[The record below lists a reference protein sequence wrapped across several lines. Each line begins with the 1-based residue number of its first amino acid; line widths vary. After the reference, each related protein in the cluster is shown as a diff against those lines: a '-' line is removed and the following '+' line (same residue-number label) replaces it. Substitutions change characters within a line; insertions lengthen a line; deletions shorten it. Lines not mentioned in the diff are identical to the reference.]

1 METKHLLYITEVQG
15 TDEQNASEVARVFR
29 RKRLKTLADKPL
41 DDILYTQTE
50 KMSDSVYRFYTY
62 DFYVVEKLSILQR
75 LHHYIR
81 KGYTAALRYVGV
93 KPPVVIIKLK
103 PSFSTIDRATQ

>member
-1 METKHLLYITEVQG
+1 MVTKHLLYIAEIQG
-15 TDEQNASEVARVFR
+15 ADEQNAIEEARAFR

-41 DDILYTQTE
+41 ADTLYTRTE
-50 KMSDSVYRFYTY
+50 KVSESVYRFYTY
-62 DFYVVEKLSILQR
+62 DIYIIEKLSIQQR

-93 KPPVVIIKLK
+93 KPPVIIIKRDT
-103 PSFSTIDRATQ
+103 SFSAMDKATQ